1 MEYEGIASVMIPAF
15 LSMIWKVTFFASV
28 FRITRTVF
36 NCDVTNPM
44 NSSDVCD
51 EDVTPILRDPGG
63 TNLLK

>member
-1 MEYEGIASVMIPAF
+1 MVSVMIPAF

-36 NCDVTNPM
+36 NCGVTNPI